1 MTTSNPGLFA
11 CKKIS
16 FVKPFKGGEGIKV
29 LASKSHSVKGTT
41 RGNGAALWIESATKT
56 GFTVCVLEYGD
67 GSNGTT
73 EVNWIALQSA
83 PVGSQ
88 LGTTS
93 INSWTTGI
101 QCKRIAFQKVRFF
114 PILILFTTLFVTFIT
129 FSIANPLYFYYVIS
143 SHSFVSLIN

>member
-1 MTTSNPGLFA
+1 MTTTNPGLFA
-11 CKKIS
+11 CKKVS
-16 FVKPFKGGEGIKV
+16 FAERFKGGEGIKV
-29 LASKSHSVKGTT
+29 LASKSHSIKGPNC
-41 RGNGAALWIESATKT
+41 GNGAALWIESATKT

-93 INSWTTGI
+93 INSWTTGTE
-101 QCKRIAFQKVRFF
+101 CKKIAFQKVRFISNLYTIPVLFLTFVSF
-114 PILILFTTLFVTFIT
+114 P
-129 FSIANPLYFYYVIS
+129 IANPL
-143 SHSFVSLIN
+143 FV